1 MPSFLT
7 DVSVCDSEGRA
18 DCNGAEQDWKERE
31 GSSNTWT
38 EFRKANNL
46 VDHRAL
52 WRMSPRHCAG
62 WSRTVQKLVKVRNS
76 KSAARFDGWNGYAML
91 EYAAARRG
99 LFLTVHA
106 LNKAKEVLNWELLGD
121 RETALDV
128 TMHAP
133 VQKNTASFPKT

>member
-1 MPSFLT
+1 
-7 DVSVCDSEGRA
+7 
-18 DCNGAEQDWKERE
+18 
-31 GSSNTWT
+31 
-38 EFRKANNL
+38 
-46 VDHRAL
+46 
-52 WRMSPRHCAG
+52 
-62 WSRTVQKLVKVRNS
+62 
-76 KSAARFDGWNGYAML
+76 ML